1 MEICPTCG
9 VIAPTARN
17 SCEVCDGDLSGRRRA
32 TEIADERYWVG
43 VRCHFQC
50 RSCGHMSPLNFLDM
64 DGSVQCHHCGLEQ
77 AFDVDSWREGLE
89 HAHQVGDLAGPDPEG
104 RHPHPRV
111 SIIGANPMARVGVD
125 QTQSTSAQ
133 AGTVTRDGM
142 TLIRSL
148 RVDASPGQ
156 PLCRRCQT
164 PVETY
169 VEGHRVTT
177 RCPNCS
183 TGAVCELP
191 ERAEQMCDGLAG
203 VMADDMRVDRPQVK
217 LDRSSGAVAMTCPN
231 CGAGYSDVAEGKLVR
246 CPFCQTVALI
256 PDRFLL
262 RYLDR
267 KPVTATWWL
276 LFEGRSPARR
286 ELEKPATG
294 GEKKKPEVREAEA
307 LRPPLPMRVFTT
319 VLIPG
324 AILMVMMV
332 LAYADKI
339 FWFLPPG
346 IRAMVPK
353 EVADALGYLGMMP

>member
-1 MEICPTCG
+1 
-9 VIAPTARN
+9 
-17 SCEVCDGDLSGRRRA
+17 
-32 TEIADERYWVG
+32 
-43 VRCHFQC
+43 
-50 RSCGHMSPLNFLDM
+50 MSPLNFLDM

-77 AFDVDSWREGLE
+77 AFDVDSWRDGLE
-89 HAHQVGDLAGPDPEG
+89 HAHQVGDLAGPEPEG

-111 SIIGANPMARVGVD
+111 SVVGANPMARVGVD
-125 QTQSTSAQ
+125 QTQATSAQ

-142 TLIRSL
+142 TLTRSL
-148 RVDASPGQ
+148 RVDASPGH

-177 RCPNCS
+177 RCPSCP

-191 ERAEQMCDGLAG
+191 ERAEQSCAGLVG

-231 CGAGYSDVAEGKLVR
+231 CGAGYSDVSEGKIVK
-246 CPFCQTVALI
+246 CPFCQTVARI

-276 LFEGRSPARR
+276 LFEGGAPARR
-286 ELEKPATG
+286 ELEKPVKG
-294 GEKKKPEVREAEA
+294 GDKKPPEVRKAEA

-324 AILMVMMV
+324 AILLVMMILV
-332 LAYADKI
+332 YADKI

-346 IRAMVPK
+346 VRAMVPK
-353 EVADALGYLGMMP
+353 EVVDALSYLGMVP

>member
-1 MEICPTCG
+1 MELCPTCG
-9 VIAPTARN
+9 VVAPTARN

-32 TEIADERYWVG
+32 PEIADGRYWVG

-77 AFDVDSWREGLE
+77 AFDVDSWRDGLE
-89 HAHQVGDLAGPDPEG
+89 HAHQVGDLAGPEPEG

-111 SIIGANPMARVGVD
+111 SVVGANPMARVGVD
-125 QTQSTSAQ
+125 QTQATSAQ

-142 TLIRSL
+142 TLTRSL
-148 RVDASPGQ
+148 RVDASPGH

-177 RCPNCS
+177 RCPSCP

-191 ERAEQMCDGLAG
+191 ERAEQSCAGLVG

-231 CGAGYSDVAEGKLVR
+231 CGAGYSDVSEGKIVK
-246 CPFCQTVALI
+246 CPFCQTVARI

-276 LFEGRSPARR
+276 LFEGGSPARR
-286 ELEKPATG
+286 ELEKPVKG
-294 GEKKKPEVREAEA
+294 GDKKPPEVRKAEA

-324 AILMVMMV
+324 AILLVMMILV
-332 LAYADKI
+332 YADKI

-346 IRAMVPK
+346 VRAMVPK
-353 EVADALGYLGMMP
+353 EVVDALSYLGMVP